1 MNFIF
6 TIHSYITWKIS
17 ILDYNL
23 IKNSPASLYS
33 SRYIENVNS
42 NGRNI
47 QAGTS
52 PASYVCIVACHR
64 NQLTSLQGTTITSEC
79 VKMTGE
85 SKEIAMST
93 VKPTIA

>member
-1 MNFIF
+1 MLQFV
-6 TIHSYITWKIS
+6 YTWKIS
-17 ILDYNL
+17 IFDYGL

-33 SRYIENVNS
+33 SRLYVENANS
-42 NGRNI
+42 NGRNV

-52 PASYVCIVACHR
+52 PASYVCIVACRR
-64 NQLTSLQGTTITSEC
+64 NQLTSLQGMTITSEC